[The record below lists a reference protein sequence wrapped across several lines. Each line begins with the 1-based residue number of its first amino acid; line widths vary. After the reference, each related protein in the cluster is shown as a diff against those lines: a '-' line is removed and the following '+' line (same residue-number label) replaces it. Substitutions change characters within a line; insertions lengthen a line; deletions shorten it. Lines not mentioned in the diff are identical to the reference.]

1 MIENDGILDYFGEYD
16 PEARVVTV
24 KHCYQEAVAHLYAAR
39 LEAAGI
45 PCFISNTNIT
55 TTLPLGAGGIGLH
68 VRERDLQAASAV
80 VARLDYQLN
89 RAPADQSFH
98 DADLDEI
105 RYQQALHQS
114 RHGTADRVIL
124 FILLLILLIILRA
137 FLRASGLVE
146 SWRDF
151 F

>member
-1 MIENDGILDYFGEYD
+1 MSEQDRILDYFGEFD
-16 PEARVVTV
+16 PEARIVTV

-45 PCFISNTNIT
+45 PCFISNANTIT
-55 TTLPLGAGGIGLH
+55 ALPLGAGGIGLH

-80 VARLDYQLN
+80 VARLDHQLS
-89 RAPADQSFH
+89 RAPAEQEFH

-105 RYQQALHQS
+105 RYQQALHQP
-114 RHGTADRVIL
+114 RTGTADRVLL
-124 FILLLILLIILRA
+124 FILLLILLLVLRA
-137 FLRASGLVE
+137 FLRAGGWVE